1 MKETMEMMQV
11 LRGMGADT
19 YAGCKYMVLAESRD
33 CPDLNAF
40 YKLLF
45 GLVDRER
52 PLLIEMRGGNVV

>member
-40 YKLLF
+40 YRLLF

-52 PLLIEMRGGNVV
+52 PLP